1 MVSTDLEISTSTE
14 EGHLVTQGAQG
25 GLPGSGVAEWGSEG

>member
-1 MVSTDLEISTSTE
+1 MVSTDLEISTST